1 MWQRKQTLFLLLAA
15 VCALLT
21 YMEPFEIGQHIIVAV
36 AAACNV
42 LTIFLFKNRPLQS
55 VLCVISMF
63 LYLGWY
69 LAFVIY
75 SKQVATDASQVLTSW
90 LTVLPAVSLVLTAL
104 ARKAVRADEKLVR
117 DSDRL
122 RR

>member
-21 YMEPFEIGQHIIVAV
+21 YMEPFKIGQHIIVAV

-55 VLCVISMF
+55 ALCVISMF

>member
-1 MWQRKQTLFLLLAA
+1 MWQRKQTIFLLLAA
-15 VCALLT
+15 LCALLT
-21 YMEPFEIGQHIIVAV
+21 HMESFEMGQHIIAAL

-55 VLCVISMF
+55 ALCVISMF

-75 SKQVATDASQVLTSW
+75 SKQVASDASQVLVSW

-117 DSDRL
+117 DADRL
-122 RR
+122 R

>member
-1 MWQRKQTLFLLLAA
+1 
-15 VCALLT
+15 
-21 YMEPFEIGQHIIVAV
+21 VAV

-55 VLCVISMF
+55 ALCVISMF